1 MCRAPGVAGGTVCGD
16 ECPQWEVT
24 GAQVAS
30 WVLVTLGWAEA
41 MSAGQGLEVKGQ
53 REGQEEVG
61 GRLIPSLCS
70 LCMEPS
76 QDPLCDPAWS
86 GSEGLQARGTGHA
99 LTSGV
104 FCRGS

>member
-24 GAQVAS
+24 GAQVAC
-30 WVLVTLGWAEA
+30 WTEA

-53 REGQEEVG
+53 REGQEEGG